1 MYGYDIH
8 TQGVPYIATVLKV
21 LSGKNAVDRV
31 VTENDVMARIASM
44 GGAVP
49 INMPASPQEEV
60 EVNRQVINDD
70 IPF

>member
-1 MYGYDIH
+1 
-8 TQGVPYIATVLKV
+8 
-21 LSGKNAVDRV
+21 
-31 VTENDVMARIASM
+31 M